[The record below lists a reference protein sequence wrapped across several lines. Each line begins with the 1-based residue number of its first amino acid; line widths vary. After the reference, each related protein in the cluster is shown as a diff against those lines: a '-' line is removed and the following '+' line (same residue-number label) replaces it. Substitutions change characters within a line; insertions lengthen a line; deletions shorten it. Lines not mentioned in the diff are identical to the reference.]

1 MRIAFVH
8 AHPDDESLWSG
19 ALTVHLVAAGH
30 EVWLLTATRGERG
43 EVVPGPLA
51 ELAGTPEL
59 EQRRRLELAGAVASL
74 GFVGHA
80 FLGDA
85 PVGSGRRY
93 RDSGMEWIRPGLA
106 GPAADAEPDS
116 LCESEFKEV
125 VADLVAWLRHVDAE
139 LVISYDDDG
148 GYGHPDHVRL
158 HHAGREAAEQL
169 GIGFAAVVHAPGDGV
184 EWFELEHLLPRVE
197 EALSHHA
204 TQLTLGGDGTL
215 THSGGQ
221 REEVVTSVGLKP
233 PGMIV
238 APTRG
243 SASGG

>member
-19 ALTVHLVAAGH
+19 ALTIHLVDQGH

-51 ELAGTPEL
+51 VLAGTPML
-59 EQRRRLELAGAVASL
+59 EERRELELAGAVDTL
-74 GFVGHA
+74 GFAGHA

-116 LCESEFKEV
+116 LCASDLGEIV
-125 VADLVAWLRHVDAE
+125 TDLVAWLRHIDAD

-158 HHAGREAAEQL
+158 HHVGREAARRL
-169 GIGFAAVVHAPGDGV
+169 GIGFAAVVHAPGGAV
-184 EWFELEHLLPRVE
+184 EWFDLEHLLPRVE
-197 EALSHHA
+197 EALAHHA
-204 TQLTLGGDGTL
+204 TQLTLNGDGTL

-233 PGMIV
+233 AGQL
-238 APTRG
+238 TRVPSSCG
-243 SASGG
+243 AC

>member
-19 ALTVHLVAAGH
+19 ALTLHLVAAGH
-30 EVWLLTATRGERG
+30 DVWLLTATRGERG
-43 EVVPGPLA
+43 EVVPGPLS

-59 EQRRRLELAGAVASL
+59 ERRRGLELAGAVASL
-74 GFVGHA
+74 GFAGHA

-93 RDSGMEWIRPGLA
+93 KDSGMTWIRPGLA
-106 GPAADAEPDS
+106 GPADDAEPDS
-116 LCESEFKEV
+116 LCQSDFGEV
-125 VADLVAWLRHVDAE
+125 VADLTAWLRSVGAE

-158 HHAGREAAEQL
+158 HHAARDAAARL
-169 GIGFAAVVHAPGDGV
+169 GLDFAAVVHAPAEDV
-184 EWFELEHLLPRVE
+184 QWFELEHLLPQVE
-197 EALSHHA
+197 QALAHHA
-204 TQLTLGGDGTL
+204 TQLTVNGDGTI

-221 REEVVTSVGLKP
+221 QEEIVTSVGLRP
-233 PGMIV
+233 PQPGLQRV
-238 APTRG
+238 VRC
-243 SASGG
+243 

>member
-8 AHPDDESLWSG
+8 AHPDDESLWTG
-19 ALTVHLVAAGH
+19 ALVAHLVDAGH

-51 ELAGTPEL
+51 ELAGTPHL
-59 EQRRRLELAGAVASL
+59 EERRQVELAAAVASL
-74 GFVGHA
+74 GFAGQG
-80 FLGDA
+80 FLGEQ

-93 RDSGMEWIRPGLA
+93 RDSGMEWVRPGLA

-116 LCESEFKEV
+116 LCRHAFADV
-125 VADLVAWLRHVDAE
+125 VADLVAWLQAVDAE
-139 LVISYDDDG
+139 LVISYDTDG

-158 HHAGREAAEQL
+158 HHASVEAAGQL
-169 GIGFAAVVHAPGDGV
+169 GIRFAAVVNAPGDGV
-184 EWFELEHLLPRVE
+184 RWFDLAHLLPRVE
-197 EALSHHA
+197 EALAHHA
-204 TQLTLGGDGTL
+204 TQLTLNGDGTL

-233 PGMIV
+233 REV
-238 APTRG
+238 ADPL
-243 SASGG
+243 